1 MVSLGAEHGKRKIET
16 SGSHDSFV
24 LDNVNLRLAA
34 CSAPAQEKVSLLVT
48 NGRVVTMDAQRHVI
62 EDGAGDFCTEKT
74 GVAKTFHLE

>member
-1 MVSLGAEHGKRKIET
+1 MENGKLKLAALTI
-16 SGSHDSFV
+16 
-24 LDNVNLRLAA
+24 RLCLMTLICVWAA

>member
-1 MVSLGAEHGKRKIET
+1 MENGKLKLAALTIRLCLMT
-16 SGSHDSFV
+16 SICV
-24 LDNVNLRLAA
+24 WAA